1 MQLEYDQRK
10 PLCAVIAARSGAC
23 SENGGSRRVGAG
35 GGRRVG
41 VASPM
46 GQIRKWRHPK
56 SRRRKSN
63 GANQKMAASAEWCR
77 KSNGANQ
84 KMAASAEWCRKSNGA
99 NQKMAA
105 SEKSVSQVQWGESE
119 NGGVRNVGVASPM
132 GRIRKCGVRKV
143 GVASPVGR
151 NRKWR
156 HPQSRCRKSN
166 GAKQKMAAC
175 AELVSQLIILPGHC

>member
-1 MQLEYDQRK
+1 VGQSQQRNCLATSRAATGFWQFQRADTPVIRMQLEYDQRK
-10 PLCAVIAARSGAC
+10 HLCAVVVARSGAC

-56 SRRRKSN
+56 SR
-63 GANQKMAASAEWCR
+63 
-77 KSNGANQ
+77 
-84 KMAASAEWCRKSNGA
+84 CRKSNGA

-105 SEKSVSQVQWGESE
+105 SEKSASQVQWGESE
-119 NGGVRNVGVASPM
+119 NGGVRN
-132 GRIRKCGVRKV
+132 V

-175 AELVSQLIILPGHC
+175 AELVSQLILLPGHC

>member
-1 MQLEYDQRK
+1 MSTINESICVPSWLRGVAHAQK
-10 PLCAVIAARSGAC
+10 MAAAGDSASQVQWGK
-23 SENGGSRRVGAG
+23 SENGGIRK
-35 GGRRVG
+35 VG

-46 GQIRKWRHPK
+46 GRTRKWRRPK
-56 SRRRKSN
+56 SRR
-63 GANQKMAASAEWCR
+63 R

-175 AELVSQLIILPGHC
+175 AELVSQLILLPGHC